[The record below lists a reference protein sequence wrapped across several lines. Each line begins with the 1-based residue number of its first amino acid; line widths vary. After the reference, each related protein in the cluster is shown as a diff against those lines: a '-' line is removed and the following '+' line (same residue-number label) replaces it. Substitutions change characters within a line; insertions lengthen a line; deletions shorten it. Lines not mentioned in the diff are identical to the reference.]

1 MKTKIKIVLLLILIM
16 TSCSYEEAVLIPKIT
31 DLQNLGL
38 TGKVKSFTEITI
50 PITTE
55 TDDQSKSAI
64 ITYLGN
70 TVERKKF
77 NELGYLVEENN
88 YNLNQEL
95 LHSTVYLYD
104 STNEKL
110 NRKISYQSTNWKY
123 KYNEYGKIIEKRMNK
138 GRLKRKWNYQ
148 YENGKKTNIRKIS
161 NKEIL
166 KDGIE
171 KAYEEI
177 EAVNDLLDEKRD
189 RIDEFRYF
197 KDKCK
202 GCNFIFKLN
211 FKSDTIEKKRIN
223 EFGFLDCSVTYNYDD
238 EGNRIE
244 ANYLCM
250 DKENIYQYD
259 EKERKGQRIEYD
271 TDGYIES
278 LSSLEFDNSGN
289 LVRESEFDS
298 DNKLK
303 AKHEYQYDFKWKK
316 VSGEKTTEPDGSR
329 FEIKYIFNE
338 NGVVVEEKSS
348 SLLFDNASKSK
359 TLFKYDELG
368 RKCEELM
375 YDEDSLVSINKFK
388 YSDKGL
394 LIEENIVYPI
404 SGITKQTTYEYDNYD
419 NWIKKITKSDSSFLG
434 NYFEK
439 REIEYYE

>member
-1 MKTKIKIVLLLILIM
+1 MRTKIKIVLLLILIM

-38 TGKVKSFTEITI
+38 TGEVKSLTEITI
-50 PITTE
+50 PITNE
-55 TDDQSKSAI
+55 TDDHSKAAI
-64 ITYLGN
+64 TNYLSY
-70 TVERKKF
+70 TFKRKKF
-77 NELGYLVEENN
+77 NKYGNLVEENN

-95 LHSTVYLYD
+95 LNSTIYFYD
-104 STNEKL
+104 STNERL
-110 NRKISYQSTNWKY
+110 NRKISYQSINWKY
-123 KYNEYGKIIEKRMNK
+123 KYNEDGNIIEKMMNK

-148 YENGKKTNIRKIS
+148 YENGEKTNIRRIS
-161 NKEIL
+161 NEEIL

-189 RIDEFRYF
+189 MMDEFRYF

-202 GCNFIFKLN
+202 GCNFIFKLD

-238 EGNRIE
+238 VGNRIE

-271 TDGYIES
+271 TDGYIKS
-278 LSSLEFDNSGN
+278 LSSLEFDKSGN

-298 DNKLK
+298 DNKLTV
-303 AKHEYQYDFKWKK
+303 KHEYQFDFKWKK
-316 VSGEKTTEPDGSR
+316 VSGKKTTEPDGSR
-329 FEIKYIFNE
+329 FEIKYIFDE

-348 SLLFDNASKSK
+348 SLLFYNASKSK

-368 RKCEELM
+368 RKCEELK
-375 YDEDSLVSINKFK
+375 YDEDSLVSISRFI

-394 LIEENIVYPI
+394 LNEENIVYPI
-404 SGITKQTTYEYDNYD
+404 SGVTKQTTYEYDNYG

-434 NYFEK
+434 DYYEK